1 MQIKWKSRNKFK
13 EKNRSKKMNK
23 IKSKTQNSQEM
34 VKIVNKVQ

>member
-23 IKSKTQNSQEM
+23 IKSKTLNSQEM
-34 VKIVNKVQ
+34 AKIVNKVQ